1 MFRPLETER
10 LILKNIGSDDRA
22 FILDMFSDD
31 AVNKYL
37 FDAEPLQNLEEA
49 DEIID
54 FYIQSE
60 PRNQHR
66 WIISRKEDNLKIGTC
81 GFHCWDTNQSIVEIG
96 YDLKKAFHG
105 NGYMTEALQELIEF
119 ASNEMEVKTIN
130 ACIYKENVNSIK
142 LVQKFGFIMTGTK
155 NETFRGEQYIHHIY
169 SLQR

>member
-10 LILKNIGSDDRA
+10 LILKSIGSDDRA

-54 FYIQSE
+54 FYIQPE

-66 WIISRKEDNLKIGTC
+66 WIIIRKEDNLKIGTC
-81 GFHCWDTNQSIVEIG
+81 GFHCWDTNLSKVEIG
-96 YDLKKAFHG
+96 YDLKKVFHG

-119 ASNEMEVKTIN
+119 ASNEMKVNTIN
-130 ACIYKENVNSIK
+130 ACIYTENVKSIK

-155 NETFRGEQYIHHIY
+155 SETFRGEQYLHHIY

>member
-10 LILKNIGSDDRA
+10 LILKNIERDDRE
-22 FILDMFSDD
+22 FILNMFSDE

-54 FYIQSE
+54 FYLQPE

-66 WIISRKEDNLKIGTC
+66 WIIIRKVDDLKIGTC
-81 GFHCWDTNQSIVEIG
+81 GFHCWDTNQSKVEIG

-105 NGYMTEALQELIEF
+105 NGFMSESLKELIEF
-119 ASNEMEVKTIN
+119 ASNEMKVKTIN
-130 ACIYKENVNSIK
+130 ACIYTENVKSIK

-155 NETFRGEQYIHHIY
+155 NETFKGEQYLHQIY

>member
-37 FDAEPLQNLEEA
+37 FDSEPLQNLEEA

-54 FYIQSE
+54 FYIQPE

-66 WIISRKEDNLKIGTC
+66 WIITRKEDNLKIGTC
-81 GFHCWDTNQSIVEIG
+81 GFHCWDTNLSNVEIG

-119 ASNEMEVKTIN
+119 ASNEMKVKTIN
-130 ACIYKENVNSIK
+130 ACIYTDNVDSIK
-142 LVQKFGFIMTGTK
+142 LVQKFGFIKTGSK
-155 NETFRGEQYIHHIY
+155 NETFRGEQYLHHIFA
-169 SLQR
+169 LQR

>member
-10 LILKNIGSDDRA
+10 LILKSIGSDDRE
-22 FILDMFSDD
+22 FILNMFSDD

-54 FYIQSE
+54 FYIQPE

-66 WIISRKEDNLKIGTC
+66 WIIIRKEDNLKIGTC
-81 GFHCWDTNQSIVEIG
+81 GFHCWDTNLSKVEIG
-96 YDLKKAFHG
+96 YDLKKVFHG

-119 ASNEMEVKTIN
+119 ASNEMKVKTIN
-130 ACIYKENVNSIK
+130 ACIYTENVHQALSKI
-142 LVQKFGFIMTGTK
+142 
-155 NETFRGEQYIHHIY
+155 RIY
-169 SLQR
+169 NDWYKK